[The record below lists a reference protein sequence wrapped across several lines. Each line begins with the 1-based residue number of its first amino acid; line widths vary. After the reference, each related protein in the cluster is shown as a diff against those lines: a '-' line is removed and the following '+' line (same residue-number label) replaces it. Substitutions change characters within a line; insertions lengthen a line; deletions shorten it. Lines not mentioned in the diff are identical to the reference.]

1 MKTAEKIKKPKAP
14 TLEQYQGYLFAR
26 LHLIGSFS
34 QGPCYYLQPLKG
46 EDLLLFKRVELWKDD
61 PVLHACLGRKVT
73 VFGSKIKKSEEEA
86 ESEPGIRYAYL
97 LNEEIPLEIRLD
109 LGLPDDTLW
118 INKMPAP
125 SPKYPPELKK
135 LPLKLSVRWPYR
147 EEEGQERSIWS
158 GECPT
163 SQLFDFGIEDPHG
176 HTIWQWGNCM
186 LFRPEPTKWRSRAV
200 RLRPSKCPGST
211 SRIPSLRRAS
221 MWPKPALS
229 PPARKCGSR
238 SGWSLCTSLRAS
250 ETRETQ
256 TPAIMRLLPA

>member
-186 LFRPEPTKWRSRAV
+186 LFRPEPTKVEIPGGSPKTVKVPWFYFEDSIAEEGLYVAKARFIASGQEV
-200 RLRPSKCPGST
+200 R
-211 SRIPSLRRAS
+211 
-221 MWPKPALS
+221 KPF
-229 PPARKCGSR
+229 RV
-238 SGWSLCTSLRAS
+238 
-250 ETRETQ
+250 EFVY
-256 TPAIMRLLPA
+256 